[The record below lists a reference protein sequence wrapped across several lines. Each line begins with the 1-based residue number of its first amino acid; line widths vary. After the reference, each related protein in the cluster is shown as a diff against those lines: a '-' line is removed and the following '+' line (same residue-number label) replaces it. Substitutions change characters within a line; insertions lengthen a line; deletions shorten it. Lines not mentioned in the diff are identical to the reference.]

1 MSLLYGVRAMIL
13 KKTRKNI
20 HYPDLL
26 RSIAKLSLPIS
37 VYEIKSDVTSIFLE
51 IKTKL
56 FLFIQ
61 LVLIMH
67 QL

>member
-1 MSLLYGVRAMIL
+1 MIF
-13 KKTRKNI
+13 KKLEKNI
-20 HYPDLL
+20 HYPGLL

-37 VYEIKSDVTSIFLE
+37 VYAIKSDVTSIFQVSD
-51 IKTKL
+51 IKL